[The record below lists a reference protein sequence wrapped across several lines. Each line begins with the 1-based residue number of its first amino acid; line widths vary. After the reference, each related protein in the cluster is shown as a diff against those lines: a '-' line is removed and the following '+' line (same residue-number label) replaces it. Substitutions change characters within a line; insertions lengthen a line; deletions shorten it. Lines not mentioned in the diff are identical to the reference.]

1 MQRRPGPRANKAN
14 ESGEAIQTRLKTS
27 TGHIHLLGIG
37 GAAMAPVAG
46 MLKERGFTV
55 TGADTGVYP
64 PASTLLASLGIP
76 WNSGYRPENLKPAP
90 DLVVVGNAISR
101 GNPELEAVLDEKIP
115 YCSMPQI
122 LENYFLPGHTSIVIA
137 GTHGKTTTTAMLSWI
152 FHVANR
158 RPDFLVGGVVPNFG
172 DRSYGLG
179 GGEEFIIEGDEYDT
193 AYFDKQP
200 KFLHYHPDEVILTSL
215 EFDHA
220 DIYPDL
226 AAIEL
231 QFQRL
236 VNLVPRRGRILAWGE
251 VPNLVDCTSKAFC
264 PVERYGLS
272 PEMDW
277 FAGDIEWRDGM
288 THFRVIY
295 HREEVARIRMPLAG
309 RHNVMNALAC
319 VALSFHHAVECEAI
333 ETALAKFQGVRRRLE
348 IKGEAAGVTIVED
361 FAHHPTAIR
370 ATIEAA
376 RSRWPSNRLWVAFE
390 PRSNTM
396 RRKIFQRDLA
406 AALSTADAAAI
417 GPVNRPQL
425 LTDEER
431 MDPLA
436 VANEIRRTG
445 KPAEALGSAVEITE
459 YLTPRLSSGDVVLV
473 MSNGSFDGL
482 CARLVESIEQGAAA
496 RKS

>member
-1 MQRRPGPRANKAN
+1 
-14 ESGEAIQTRLKTS
+14 LKTK

-46 MLKERGFTV
+46 MLKERGFSV
-55 TGADTGVYP
+55 SGSDTGVYP
-64 PASTLLASLGIP
+64 PASTLLTSLGIP
-76 WNSGYRPENLKPAP
+76 WNNGYRAENLKPAP

-101 GNPELEAVLDEKIP
+101 GNPELEAVLDEGIP

-122 LENYFLPGHTSIVIA
+122 IENYFLPGHTSIVIA
-137 GTHGKTTTTAMLSWI
+137 GTHGKTTTTSMLAWI
-152 FHVANR
+152 FQVANR
-158 RPDFLVGGVVPNFG
+158 HPDFLIGGVVPNFR

-179 GGEEFIIEGDEYDT
+179 GGEEFILEGDEYDT

-200 KFLHYHPDEVILTSL
+200 KFLHYHPDELILTSL

-220 DIYPDL
+220 DIYADL

-231 QFQRL
+231 QFRRL
-236 VNLVPRRGRILAWGE
+236 VNLVPRRGRILVWGE
-251 VPNLVDCTSKAFC
+251 ARNLVACTEKAFC

-295 HREEVARIRMPLAG
+295 HREEVARIRMRLAG

-319 VALSFHHAVECEAI
+319 VALSFGRSVECEAI
-333 ETALAKFQGVRRRLE
+333 EMALAKFQGVRRRLE
-348 IKGEAAGVTIVED
+348 MKGEANGITIVED

-376 RSRWPSNRLWVAFE
+376 RSRWPGRRLWAVFE

-396 RRKIFQRDLA
+396 RRNIFQRDLTE
-406 AALSTADAAAI
+406 ALATADGAAV

-425 LTDEER
+425 LSDDER
-431 MDPLA
+431 MDPRA
-436 VANEIRRTG
+436 VAESIRKQG
-445 KPAEALGSAVEITE
+445 KKAEALGSAAEIAE
-459 YLTPRLSSGDVVLV
+459 YLSTQLAPGDVVLV

-482 CARLVESIEQGAAA
+482 CARLVEIIEKPTAA